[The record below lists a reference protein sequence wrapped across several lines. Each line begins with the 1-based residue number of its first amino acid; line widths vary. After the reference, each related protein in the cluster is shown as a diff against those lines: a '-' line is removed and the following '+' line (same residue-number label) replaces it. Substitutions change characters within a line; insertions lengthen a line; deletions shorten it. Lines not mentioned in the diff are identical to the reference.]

1 MSIYFLPKAHVV
13 FSNSSS
19 LEGYIALNSLTLPSF
34 EHITQAGEI
43 KALLYQHYPDN
54 SPETIETMT
63 QSLWQFSHEIQPE
76 DIIVVWDESDTQ
88 ILLCEIIGKYRFSHD
103 VSGSSEHAYPARRIK
118 TITPTQLKNGNLLTH
133 RKRWCVAIE
142 DSLLATEIK
151 DMLRVGKRFSQR
163 VIVMYALLFI
173 AFQLFMMWNIY
184 WKFATSHQVI
194 D

>member
-1 MSIYFLPKAHVV
+1 MSIWFLPQARAT
-13 FSNSSS
+13 FSDSSS
-19 LEGYIALNSLTLPSF
+19 PEGYISLNSLTLTSF
-34 EHITQAGEI
+34 ERITQAGEI
-43 KALLYQHYPDN
+43 KALLYKHYPDD

-76 DIIVVWDESDTQ
+76 DIALLWDKTDTH
-88 ILLCEIIGKYRFSHD
+88 IFLCEITGQYHFNKQNSD
-103 VSGSSEHAYPARRIK
+103 TSEHTYPARLIK
-118 TITPTQLKNGNLLTH
+118 TIAPTQLKNGNLLTH

-142 DSLLATEIK
+142 DSPLATEIK
-151 DMLRVGKRFSQR
+151 DLLRVGKRFSQR